1 MESLRK
7 RKQQNFL
14 WNLSGKKISPIQF
27 LFQNNKNIKETYNV
41 VKASNYDISYLDL
54 HLIEWVKDLVPP
66 RFHHD
71 SLVVL
76 GRTTL
81 ILSRDG
87 QIVY

>member
-41 VKASNYDISYLDL
+41 VKASNYD
-54 HLIEWVKDLVPP
+54 
-66 RFHHD
+66 
-71 SLVVL
+71 
-76 GRTTL
+76 
-81 ILSRDG
+81 
-87 QIVY
+87 